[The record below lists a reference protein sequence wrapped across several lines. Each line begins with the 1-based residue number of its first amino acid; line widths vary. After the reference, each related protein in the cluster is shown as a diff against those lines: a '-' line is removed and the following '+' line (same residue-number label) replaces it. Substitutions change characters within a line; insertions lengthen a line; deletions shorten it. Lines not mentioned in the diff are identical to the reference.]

1 MTADQRE
8 EPGVERALGAPPE
21 AWWAGLGGL
30 VGGVLLIVSGLGL
43 LLWGFLG
50 RSDSSVPLIYQAAK
64 IVAVGLVVIGTTLV
78 ARRRASSRRPE
89 AETEPASPS

>member
-8 EPGVERALGAPPE
+8 EPGVEPALGAPPE
-21 AWWAGLGGL
+21 PWWAGLGGL
-30 VGGVLLIVSGLGL
+30 VGGVLLIVSGLCL

-50 RSDSSVPLIYQAAK
+50 RSGSSVPLIYQAAK